1 MSYLRGYDPLAK
13 SNNSRLTNIEV
24 FTLKDREI
32 KRAVREGYARI
43 AKQATS
49 YYASRRC
56 CGADVHEDLSKRIG
70 YTEEELKA
78 APPESNLGLGC
89 GNPVA
94 LASIREGDTVLDLG
108 SGAGFDCFL
117 ASYRVGPKGMVIGVD
132 MTSEMVEK
140 ARANAMKGNYT
151 NIDFRQGELENMPV
165 ADNYIDVVI
174 SNCVINLVPDKRR
187 VFKEAF
193 RVLKP
198 GGRLAVSDIVLL
210 KELPDFVKMS
220 TEAYIGCLAGAI
232 MKASY
237 IEAMRS
243 AGFQEIRIV
252 DESSFPI
259 ECLIFD
265 AVGPAFIN
273 MPKTSPEKLKEVEES
288 ISSIKVVAVKP
299 Q

>member
-1 MSYLRGYDPLAK
+1 M
-13 SNNSRLTNIEV
+13 
-24 FTLKDREI
+24 KDREI

-49 YYASRRC
+49 NYVSRMSNENI
-56 CGADVHEDLSKRIG
+56 VHQDLSKRMG
-70 YTEEELKA
+70 YTEEELKE

-89 GNPVA
+89 GNPIA
-94 LASIREGDTVLDLG
+94 LASIKEGEIILDLG

-117 ASYRVGPKGMVIGVD
+117 ASSRVGSTGKVIGVD

-140 ARANAMKGNYT
+140 ARANAKKGNYT

-165 ADNYIDVVI
+165 ADNFIDVVI

-193 RVLKP
+193 RVLKA

-210 KELPDFVKMS
+210 KELPDFVKNS

-232 MKASY
+232 MKDRY
-237 IEAMRS
+237 IEEMRL
-243 AGFQEIRIV
+243 AGFKEIRIV

-265 AVGPAFIN
+265 NSGIATID
-273 MPKTSPEKLKEVEES
+273 MPKTSPEQLKEVEAS
-288 ISSIKVVAVKP
+288 ISSIKVLAVKNI
-299 Q
+299 